1 MECTGHGQTE
11 KNETRSSGERT
22 DVGATRYHKGWMAQF
37 TALVGLSVL
46 TAPASFVNSHWYIL
60 CMVVPVL
67 SVLTGLSVSYSLI
80 PPILSVLT
88 FSLVPPVFDSTHW
101 SRQFNMKWKEHHKQK
116 MMPNQNQ
123 RVFLNRRRKPRQQL
137 IDLPRTYFE
146 VEDIRPGEDEL
157 SELRS
162 RFSKTITETCESCNI
177 FYFLKL

>member
-1 MECTGHGQTE
+1 
-11 KNETRSSGERT
+11 
-22 DVGATRYHKGWMAQF
+22 
-37 TALVGLSVL
+37 
-46 TAPASFVNSHWYIL
+46 
-60 CMVVPVL
+60 
-67 SVLTGLSVSYSLI
+67 
-80 PPILSVLT
+80 
-88 FSLVPPVFDSTHW
+88 
-101 SRQFNMKWKEHHKQK
+101 MKWKEHHKQK